1 MTVAA
6 STAPAPATG
15 GSPFTGL
22 PVAQTAGLRLQPGS
36 PTAVFD
42 QNVWDLSGLVDA
54 PVVMSAHSKVLDFT
68 TITHLGWRR
77 VAP

>member
-6 STAPAPATG
+6 TTAPAPTTG

-42 QNVWDLSGLVDA
+42 QKCGICPASWTPRWS
-54 PVVMSAHSKVLDFT
+54 
-68 TITHLGWRR
+68 
-77 VAP
+77 